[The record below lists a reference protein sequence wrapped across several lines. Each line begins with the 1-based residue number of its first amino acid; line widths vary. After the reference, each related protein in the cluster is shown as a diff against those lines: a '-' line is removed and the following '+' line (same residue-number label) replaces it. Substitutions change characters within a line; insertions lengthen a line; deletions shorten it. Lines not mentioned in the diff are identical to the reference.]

1 MMEIVTLAGYE
12 ATWLPGVI
20 VIGAFVLIVA
30 FVLAAAHWGDAVLA
44 FLVTFGLGAVL
55 VATTALTYST
65 ISFDTQWRQMDDW
78 LESQGYTIIA
88 SGPEF
93 AVIDEDGQYFEGQF
107 LATDEADKYRVVIYG
122 LEDE

>member
-1 MMEIVTLAGYE
+1 MEIVTLAGYE

-20 VIGAFVLIVA
+20 VIGAFVLVA
-30 FVLAAAHWGDAVLA
+30 VLGLATVRWGDAVLG
-44 FLVTFGLGAVL
+44 FIMTLGLGALLIAV
-55 VATTALTYST
+55 VALTYST
-65 ISFDTQWRQMDDW
+65 ISSHTQREQMDDW
-78 LESQGYTIIA
+78 LKSQGYTIIA

-93 AVIDEDGQYFEGQF
+93 AVIDEDGQYFEGRF